1 MKENEL
7 LQENEQ
13 LKNKLQKVGTMLLVD
28 GYDNDDDTYRQQ
40 AVDILGVKAYL
51 RELVDRD
58 YEFSKFD
65 RQLIYQIL

>member
-13 LKNKLQKVGTMLLVD
+13 LKNKLQKVGIMLLVD

-40 AVDILGVKAYL
+40 AVEILGIKTYL